1 MRRTRAL
8 LRSVLRSAAS
18 LPLLARGG
26 IDRLEVEEFAGR
38 SKRALE
44 ALCRARAQPAYLGGN
59 EALCRILGRYK
70 LYVDTRDKGL
80 CAHLLLDGYW
90 EMGLTMHIARHV
102 RPGMTAIDVGANFGY
117 YTVLLAALVGA
128 GGQVLAIEPAP
139 ATAAMLRRSVALNGF
154 EPVATVIEAAAGA
167 GDNAQ
172 ALLFVPEREPKNA
185 QIVASPD
192 GLDHIP
198 GTLHRVAQTSIDALA
213 ADRRRIDFIK
223 IDAEGAEEA
232 VVAGMLATLR
242 RDRPL
247 VVLEF
252 NAARA
257 RDPAALLATLCA
269 IYGKPRYL
277 DLHGNTLA
285 TTPERLL
292 RERFATDW
300 LLVFGGPDRQ

>member
-1 MRRTRAL
+1 MKRTRAL
-8 LRSVLRSAAS
+8 LRSAYRSAAS
-18 LPLLARGG
+18 LPIIARGG
-26 IDRLEVEEFAGR
+26 LDRLDVEEFACR
-38 SKRALE
+38 SKRVLE
-44 ALCRARAQPAYLGGN
+44 ALCRARAQPVYLGGN

-80 CAHLLLDGYW
+80 GAHLLLDGYW

-102 RPGMTAIDVGANFGY
+102 RAGMAAVDVGANFGY
-117 YTVLLAALVGA
+117 YTVLLAALVGDS
-128 GGQVLAIEPAP
+128 GHVLAIEPAP
-139 ATAAMLRRSVALNGF
+139 EAAEMLRRSVALNGF
-154 EPVATVIEAAAGA
+154 ERFTTVIEAAAGTGEA
-167 GDNAQ
+167 PH

-198 GTLHRVAQTSIDALA
+198 GTVHRVAQSPIDALA
-213 ADRRRIDFIK
+213 ADKRRIDFVK

-232 VVAGMLATLR
+232 VIAGMLATLR

-247 VVLEF
+247 LVLEF

-257 RDPAALLATLCA
+257 RDPGALLATLCA
-269 IYGKPRYL
+269 IYGQPRYL
-277 DLHGNTLA
+277 DLHGNVLE

-300 LLVFGGPDRQ
+300 LLVFAAR

>member
-1 MRRTRAL
+1 MGRARAKL
-8 LRSVLRSAAS
+8 LSALRSAAS

-26 IDRLEVEEFAGR
+26 LDRLDIEEFASR

-44 ALCRARAQPAYLGGN
+44 ALCRARAQPAYLGGG

-70 LYVDTRDKGL
+70 LFVDTRDAGL
-80 CAHLLLDGYW
+80 CAHLLLDGFW
-90 EMGLTMHIARHV
+90 EMGLTMHVARHV
-102 RPGMTAIDVGANFGY
+102 RPGMVAIDVGANFGY
-117 YTVLLAALVGA
+117 YTILLAALVGD
-128 GGQVLAIEPAP
+128 GGRVLAIEPAP

-154 EPVATVIEAAAGA
+154 ERVATVIEAAAGA
-167 GDNAQ
+167 GETAH

-192 GLDHIP
+192 GLDRIP
-198 GTLHRVAQTSIDALA
+198 GTVHRVAQASIDALA
-213 ADRRRIDFIK
+213 ADQRRIDFVK
-223 IDAEGAEEA
+223 VDAEGAEEA
-232 VVAGMLATLR
+232 VIAGMLATLR

-247 VVLEF
+247 LVLEF

-257 RDPAALLATLCA
+257 RDPGALLATLCG
-269 IYGKPRYL
+269 IYGMPRYL
-277 DLHGNTLA
+277 DLHGNMRE

-300 LLVFGGPDRQ
+300 LLVFAGSDRP

>member
-8 LRSVLRSAAS
+8 LRSAFRSAAS
-18 LPLLARGG
+18 LPLAARGG
-26 IDRLEVEEFAGR
+26 LDRLDMEEFACR

-44 ALCRARAQPAYLGGN
+44 ALCRARAQPAYLGDS

-80 CAHLLLDGYW
+80 CAHLLLDGFW

-102 RPGMTAIDVGANFGY
+102 RPGMVAIDVGANFGY
-117 YTVLLAALVGA
+117 YTMLLAALVGES
-128 GGQVLAIEPAP
+128 GRVLAIEPAP
-139 ATAAMLRRSVALNGF
+139 ETAAMLRRSVALNGF
-154 EPVATVIEAAAGA
+154 DGFTTVIEAAAGEGEA
-167 GDNAQ
+167 PH

-185 QIVASPD
+185 QIVASPE
-192 GLDHIP
+192 GLDQIP
-198 GTLHRVAQTSIDALA
+198 GTLHRVAQSPIDALA
-213 ADRRRIDFIK
+213 ADHRRIDFIK

-242 RDRPL
+242 RDKPL
-247 VVLEF
+247 LVLEF

-257 RDPAALLATLCA
+257 RDPGALLATLGA
-269 IYGKPRYL
+269 IYGEQPRYL
-277 DLHGNTLA
+277 DLHGNVLE

-300 LLVFGGPDRQ
+300 LLVFADR